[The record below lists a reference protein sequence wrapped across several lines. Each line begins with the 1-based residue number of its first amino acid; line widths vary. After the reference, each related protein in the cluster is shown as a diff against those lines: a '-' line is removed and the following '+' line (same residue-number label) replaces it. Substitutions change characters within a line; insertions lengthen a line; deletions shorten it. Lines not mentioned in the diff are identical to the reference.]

1 MERHYSG
8 AEKIGDI
15 VAEFPGASNI
25 FKEARI
31 DFCCG
36 EIGNSKR

>member
-1 MERHYSG
+1 M
-8 AEKIGDI
+8 KKDITIGEI
-15 VAEFPGASNI
+15 VAIDYRAASV

-36 EIGNSKR
+36 GKKV